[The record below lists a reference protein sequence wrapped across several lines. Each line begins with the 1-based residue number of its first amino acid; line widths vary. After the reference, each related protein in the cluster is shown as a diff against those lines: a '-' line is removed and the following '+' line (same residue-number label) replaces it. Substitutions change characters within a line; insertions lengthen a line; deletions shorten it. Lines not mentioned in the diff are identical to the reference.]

1 MEAWHDGRMWK
12 TILVPHDFSSCA
24 NHAAA
29 LARDVA
35 KIHGARLILLHVAEL
50 PPMLGPGATVVPDEG
65 GAPINVKDY
74 AMRSAEAHLDDL
86 SKRLRS
92 DGVEV
97 SAIATVGNVSS
108 EITACARRENVDLV
122 VMGTH
127 GRTGLAHVVLGSVTE
142 KIVRHSPVPV
152 LTVRVPESD

>member
-1 MEAWHDGRMWK
+1 MWK

-35 KIHGARLILLHVAEL
+35 KIHGARLILLHVAEI
-50 PPMLGPGATVVPDEG
+50 PPMLGPFASVVPDEG
-65 GAPINVKDY
+65 GAPINVRDY

-86 SKRLRS
+86 AGRLRA
-92 DGVEV
+92 DGIEV
-97 SAIATVGNVSS
+97 STVATTGNTAGEIA
-108 EITACARRENVDLV
+108 ACAERERAELI

-142 KIVRHSPVPV
+142 RVVRHSVVPV
-152 LTVRVPESD
+152 LTVRVPDQG

>member
-1 MEAWHDGRMWK
+1 MWK

-35 KIHGARLILLHVAEL
+35 KLHGARVVLLHVAEL
-50 PPMLGPGATVVPDEG
+50 PPMLGPGAAVVPDEG

-74 AMRSAEAHLDDL
+74 AMRSAESHLEDL
-86 SKRLRS
+86 ANRLRT

-97 SAIATVGNVSS
+97 STVARTGNVAS
-108 EITACARRENVDLV
+108 EVADCAKREGADLI

-142 KIVRHSPVPV
+142 KVVRHSMVPV
-152 LTVRVPESD
+152 LTVRVPDGD

>member
-1 MEAWHDGRMWK
+1 MWK

-24 NHAAA
+24 NHACA

-35 KIHGARLILLHVAEL
+35 KIHGARLVLLHVAEL
-50 PPMLGPGATVVPDEG
+50 PPMLGPGATVVPEEG
-65 GAPINVKDY
+65 GAPITVRDY
-74 AMRSAEAHLDDL
+74 ATRSANDRLEDL
-86 SKRLRS
+86 AKRLRA

-97 SAIATVGNVSS
+97 TYFATIGNIAS
-108 EITACARRENVDLV
+108 EVADAAAREQADLI

-142 KIVRHSPVPV
+142 RVVRHSAVPV
-152 LTVRVPESD
+152 LTVRVPG

>member
-1 MEAWHDGRMWK
+1 MMPGMWK

-65 GAPINVKDY
+65 GAPINVRDY
-74 AMRSAEAHLDDL
+74 AIRSSESHLEDL
-86 SKRLRS
+86 ANRLRA
-92 DGVEV
+92 DGVDV
-97 SAIATVGNVSS
+97 SGIAVTGNAAS
-108 EITACARRENVDLV
+108 EIADAATREKADLI

-142 KIVRHSPVPV
+142 KVVRHSSVPV
-152 LTVRVPESD
+152 LTVRVADSD

>member
-1 MEAWHDGRMWK
+1 MMPGMWK

-35 KIHGARLILLHVAEL
+35 RVHGARVILLHVAEL

-74 AMRSAEAHLDDL
+74 AMRSSEAHLEDL
-86 SKRLRS
+86 CKRLRT
-92 DGVEV
+92 DGVDV
-97 SAIATVGNVSS
+97 VGFATLGNVAS
-108 EITACARRENVDLV
+108 EIAECAKRENVDLI

-142 KIVRHSPVPV
+142 KIVRHSVVPV
-152 LTVRVPESD
+152 LTVRVPDND

>member
-1 MEAWHDGRMWK
+1 MWK

-35 KIHGARLILLHVAEL
+35 KIHGARLILFHVAEL

-74 AMRSAEAHLDDL
+74 ALRSADAHLEDL
-86 SKRLRS
+86 ANRLRA
-92 DGVEV
+92 DGVADV
-97 SAIATVGNVSS
+97 SAIATLGNVSS
-108 EITACARRENVDLV
+108 EVIDCATREKVDLI

-152 LTVRVPESD
+152 LTVRVADSD

>member
-1 MEAWHDGRMWK
+1 MCDMWK

-35 KIHGARLILLHVAEL
+35 KIHGARLFLLHVAEM
-50 PPMLGPGATVVPDEG
+50 PPMMGPTTTVVPDEG
-65 GAPINVKDY
+65 GAPISVRDY
-74 AMRSAEAHLDDL
+74 AIRSSDTHLEDL
-86 SKRLRS
+86 SKRLRA

-97 SAIATVGNVSS
+97 TYASTLGNVYT
-108 EITACARRENVDLV
+108 EIAEAVEREGVDLV

-127 GRTGLAHVVLGSVTE
+127 GRSGIAHVVLGSVTE
-142 KIVRHSPVPV
+142 KVVRHSKVPV
-152 LTVRVPESD
+152 LTVRVPD

>member
-1 MEAWHDGRMWK
+1 MWK

-35 KIHGARLILLHVAEL
+35 RVHGARVILLHVAEL

-74 AMRSAEAHLDDL
+74 AMRSAEAHLEDL
-86 SKRLRS
+86 CNRLRV
-92 DGVEV
+92 DGVDV
-97 SAIATVGNVSS
+97 SGVATLGNVAS
-108 EITACARRENVDLV
+108 EIADCTKRENVDLV

-142 KIVRHSPVPV
+142 KVVRHSTVPV
-152 LTVRVPESD
+152 LTVRVSD

>member
-1 MEAWHDGRMWK
+1 MWK

-35 KIHGARLILLHVAEL
+35 KVHGARLILLHVAEL

-74 AMRSAEAHLDDL
+74 AMRSSQAHLDDL
-86 SKRLRS
+86 CNRLRS
-92 DGVEV
+92 DGVV
-97 SAIATVGNVSS
+97 VTSVATTGNVAS
-108 EITACARRENVDLV
+108 EIADCAKREGVDLI

-142 KIVRHSPVPV
+142 KIVRHSLVPV
-152 LTVRVPESD
+152 LTVRVADSD

>member
-1 MEAWHDGRMWK
+1 MMPRMWK

-35 KIHGARLILLHVAEL
+35 KIHGARLVLLHVAEL
-50 PPMLGPGATVVPDEG
+50 PPMLGLGAAVVPEEG

-74 AMRSAEAHLDDL
+74 AMRSAEAHLHDL
-86 SKRLRS
+86 ANRLRT
-92 DGVEV
+92 DGVAV
-97 SAIATVGNVSS
+97 TTVATTGNVAS
-108 EITACARRENVDLV
+108 EIADCAKREGAELI

-142 KIVRHSPVPV
+142 KVVRHSAVPV
-152 LTVRVPESD
+152 LTVRVPDGD

>member
-1 MEAWHDGRMWK
+1 
-12 TILVPHDFSSCA
+12 
-24 NHAAA
+24 
-29 LARDVA
+29 
-35 KIHGARLILLHVAEL
+35 
-50 PPMLGPGATVVPDEG
+50 MLGPGATVVPDEG

-97 SAIATVGNVSS
+97 SAIATIGNVAS

-142 KIVRHSPVPV
+142 NVVRHSPVPV